1 MKNMNDD
8 EIERQQQDIIF
19 VPCSICRSSVGVYD
33 EGNDYATGHQG
44 EDIDYTPNAQKSKRQ
59 NQQTNVVKKEIHQYL
74 THSKHD
80 LPPRQPPKDMRKWN
94 HETLRKYALDKYN

>member
-33 EGNDYATGHQG
+33 EGNEYATGHQG
-44 EDIDYTPNAQKSKRQ
+44 EDIDYTPNA
-59 NQQTNVVKKEIHQYL
+59 
-74 THSKHD
+74 
-80 LPPRQPPKDMRKWN
+80 
-94 HETLRKYALDKYN
+94 